1 MRYVALVMVCC
12 LAFPAALLGQASPHI
27 QPAGVSRPPPTARV
41 HPPVVSR
48 VVTWQAP
55 DSAPSRAK
63 RVRRG
68 AIIGGVIGGALGLY
82 AGTQWGT
89 GCTTD
94 DCNPKTHRRNFVI
107 GWTLTGIVVGGTIG
121 GVVGLVGSKP

>member
-1 MRYVALVMVCC
+1 MKYVALLMLCC
-12 LAFPAALLGQASPHI
+12 MAVPTALLGQASPRI
-27 QPAGVSRPPPTARV
+27 QPAGISRIRPAATV
-41 HPPVVSR
+41 HAPVGSR
-48 VVTWQAP
+48 VVTWQAR
-55 DSAPSRAK
+55 DSATSRAK

-68 AIIGGVIGGALGLY
+68 AIIGGVIGGVLGLY

-107 GWTLTGIVVGGTIG
+107 GWTLTGVVIGGTIG
-121 GVVGLVGSKP
+121 GVVGLFGPKP